1 MCYVR
6 GQAHMKLGDTAK
18 AKACFKEA
26 LIVDVKCYNVS
37 YRRVF
42 GLVGMWFI
50 FVLII
55 YTFIHFQRRW
65 MHCCL
70 IICLRSIWVGF
81 SIVF

>member
-37 YRRVF
+37 YRRVLTSGNVF
-42 GLVGMWFI
+42 
-50 FVLII
+50 
-55 YTFIHFQRRW
+55 HFR
-65 MHCCL
+65 
-70 IICLRSIWVGF
+70 F
-81 SIVF
+81 